1 MGDSHGVNN
10 TGETRSAGG
19 HIAIAG
25 ALCAGRYPEGIQASV
40 RQIEFE
46 FDFFAGERSQISTG
60 PRDLLERFVYV
71 QRSAVCLRE
80 SRQDISVFI
89 ERFDQ

>member
-1 MGDSHGVNN
+1 M
-10 TGETRSAGG
+10 
-19 HIAIAG
+19 
-25 ALCAGRYPEGIQASV
+25 
-40 RQIEFE
+40 
-46 FDFFAGERSQISTG
+46 STG